1 MLFAKRSGDMKKIIC
16 IAALLMSLVIMGK
29 KGFAADTWY
38 EGKIT
43 GKAGTSLTVNGRMYT
58 FDANTIIKDEH
69 DITAPAHILG
79 IKTCCD
85 NIRFLLRE
93 GSVYIEKI
101 IIETDKA
108 VW

>member
-1 MLFAKRSGDMKKIIC
+1 MKKIIC
-16 IAALLMSLVIMGK
+16 IAALLMSLVILSRD
-29 KGFAADTWY
+29 GFAADTWY
-38 EGKIT
+38 KGKIT
-43 GKAGTSLTVNGRMYT
+43 SKAETSLIVNGRMYT
-58 FDANTIIKDEH
+58 FDANTIIKDDH

-79 IKTCCD
+79 IKTCCN

-93 GSVYIEKI
+93 GSGYIEKI